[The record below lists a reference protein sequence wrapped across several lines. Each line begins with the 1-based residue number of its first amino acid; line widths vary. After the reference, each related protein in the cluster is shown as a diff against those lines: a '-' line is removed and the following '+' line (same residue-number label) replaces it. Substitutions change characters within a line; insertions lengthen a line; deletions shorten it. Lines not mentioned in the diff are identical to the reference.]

1 MQEQNNPRWKVVFY
15 RSNTGNEPVRE
26 WLASLPALDKK
37 TIGEDIK
44 TIQFGWPLGM
54 PLARKIE
61 PGLWEARSNI
71 QNGIARVFF
80 TVEANHLVLLHGFVK
95 KTHKTPL
102 NELSVARKRLAH
114 LRGEE

>member
-1 MQEQNNPRWKVVFY
+1 MREQNNPRWKVVFY
-15 RSNTGNEPVRE
+15 RTNTGNEPVRE
-26 WLASLPALDKK
+26 WLTSLSAQDKK

-44 TIQFGWPLGM
+44 TLQFGWPLGM

-61 PGLWEARSNI
+61 PGLWEIRSNI

-80 TVEANHLVLLHGFVK
+80 TVKENQFVLLHAFVK

-102 NELSVARKRLAH
+102 NELLVARKRLEH
-114 LRGEE
+114 VRGEE